1 MTVALDDHIRASA
14 DPDAAAN
21 RLEGMLEDASL
32 REHFDGLSDNAQKDL
47 IHLISISRFLY
58 HFICRYPDSLDGIGH
73 EPGSDEGGLRAAPED
88 VRSLRLFKY
97 NELLKITWLDI
108 TQSCEYEKI
117 LESLSRLAEYTVQS
131 VLELA
136 IEPEHRQFLDHELCV
151 FALGKLGAGELNY
164 SSDIDLIFVNANS
177 DESRYDIYDQQQIAN
192 DTIRRFS
199 RLLEDKDADGFL
211 YRVDL
216 KLRPWGGSGPLVMPI
231 DETESYYEASSDA
244 WERFAWLRGRPI
256 AGAMPL
262 GEDLRQRLQPFIY
275 KRSLSTEDLERF
287 VEIKNEMTRARKRK
301 GRWNVKTGEG
311 GIRDIEFFVQM
322 LQLVNASRHEELQT
336 TNTLGVLAG
345 LEKTGYVT
353 AREKEDIRNSYLFLR
368 RLENHLQMVDEQ
380 QTHELSDE
388 RAQRLFIARAL
399 RTAGESDDEILENFE
414 NSLFASRSIAQ
425 GYFERILPGDD
436 A

>member
-32 REHFDGLSDNAQKDL
+32 RERFEALSDDVQKDL

-58 HFICRYPDSLDGIGH
+58 HFIRRYPESLDGIGH
-73 EPGSDEGGLRAAPED
+73 EPGPREGGPRPDPED

-117 LESLSRLAEYTVQS
+117 LGSLSRLAEYTVQS
-131 VLELA
+131 VLEMA
-136 IEPEHRQFLDHELCV
+136 IEPEHREFLDHDLCV
-151 FALGKLGAGELNY
+151 FALGKLGAEELNY
-164 SSDIDLIFVNANS
+164 SSDIDLIFVSANS

-256 AGAMPL
+256 AGAPAL
-262 GEDLRQRLQPFIY
+262 GEDLKQRLQPFIH

-287 VEIKNEMTRARKRK
+287 VEIKNEMARARKRK
-301 GRWNVKTGEG
+301 GRWNVKSGKG

-322 LQLVNASRHEELQT
+322 LQLVNASMHEELQT
-336 TNTLGVLAG
+336 TNTLRVLAG
-345 LEKTGYVT
+345 LERTGYVT
-353 AREKEDIRNSYLFLR
+353 AQEKAEIRNSYLFLR

-388 RAQRLFIARAL
+388 RAQRLFTARAL

>member
-1 MTVALDDHIRASA
+1 MTMAVDDHIKASA
-14 DPDAAAN
+14 DPEAAAN

-32 REHFDGLSDNAQKDL
+32 RERFDALSDDVRKDL

-58 HFICRYPDSLDGIGH
+58 HYICRHPDSFDQFGCKPGLDKDK
-73 EPGSDEGGLRAAPED
+73 PMASPQD
-88 VRSLRLFKY
+88 VQSLRLFKY

-108 TQSCEYEKI
+108 TQSCDYEMI
-117 LESLSRLAEYTVQS
+117 LASLSRLAEYTVQS
-131 VLELA
+131 VLELV
-136 IEPEHRQFLDHELCV
+136 IEPEHREFLDHELCV
-151 FALGKLGAGELNY
+151 FALGKLGAEELNY
-164 SSDIDLIFVNANS
+164 SSDIDLIFVSANA
-177 DESRYDIYDQQQIAN
+177 DESRYDIYDQQHIAN
-192 DTIRRFS
+192 NTIRGFS

-256 AGAMPL
+256 AGALPL
-262 GEDLRQRLQPFIY
+262 GEDLKQRLQPFIY

-301 GRWNVKTGEG
+301 GRWNVKSGEG

-322 LQLVNASRHEELQT
+322 LQIVNASRHEELQT
-336 TNTLGVLAG
+336 TNTLRVLAG

-353 AREKEDIRNSYLFLR
+353 TQEKEEVRNSYLFLR

-380 QTHELSDE
+380 QTHELSDGH
-388 RAQRLFIARAL
+388 AQRLFIARAL

-414 NSLFASRSIAQ
+414 NSLFASRSIAR
-425 GYFERILPGDD
+425 GYFERILPGDES
-436 A
+436 